1 MPAAYMQW
9 TPNETGKKERK
20 IVGMYIED
28 ESNMNSNPTRRNIGQ
43 SSPKF
48 IYKKKDNGKIE
59 AWRRSP
65 QQ

>member
-1 MPAAYMQW
+1 MQ
-9 TPNETGKKERK
+9 RK

-65 QQ
+65 HQ